1 MSHPLVFDDFWA
13 SAVWRLQSF
22 TYGTLGKISFWDDV
36 IARIS
41 VMGRALTICKELS
54 PFCKELSTSHHWSP
68 SSSLHAEKDIKV
80 WSLMQYL
87 EFCHICSKLKLSN
100 PMDLITQLF
109 KGIRSFYGSPLDQL
123 KMSFFAMGYLKNFK
137 IKIYQILWSMMSS

>member
-22 TYGTLGKISFWDDV
+22 TYGTLSKISFLDDV

-68 SSSLHAEKDIKV
+68 SSSLHAERDIKV
-80 WSLMQYL
+80 WSLMQYP
-87 EFCHICSKLKLSN
+87 EFCHICSKLKMSN
-100 PMDLITQLF
+100 PMELITHTFQRNQKFLWKPSRPAKNEFFCFGLF
-109 KGIRSFYGSPLDQL
+109 QKF
-123 KMSFFAMGYLKNFK
+123 
-137 IKIYQILWSMMSS
+137 